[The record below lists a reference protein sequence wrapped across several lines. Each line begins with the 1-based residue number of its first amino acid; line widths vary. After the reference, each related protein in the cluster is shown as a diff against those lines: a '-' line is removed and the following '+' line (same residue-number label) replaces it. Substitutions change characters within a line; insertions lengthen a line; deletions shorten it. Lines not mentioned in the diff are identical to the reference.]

1 MATRTDIL
9 DRLGLYLEAE
19 KAVLNSQSYTIGSIS
34 YRRADL
40 AAIQDEIRR
49 LKAELAALDS
59 AQVGGPF
66 QHAHAVFR
74 GRR

>member
-1 MATRTDIL
+1 MATRTEIL
-9 DRLGLYLEAE
+9 DRLGLYKQAE
-19 KAVLNSQSYTIGSIS
+19 KAVLSSQSYTIGSIT

-40 AAIQDEIRR
+40 AAILGEIRR
-49 LKAELAALDS
+49 LEAQLAALES

>member
-1 MATRTDIL
+1 MATHTELTERLALYRQAEAAIL
-9 DRLGLYLEAE
+9 
-19 KAVLNSQSYTIGSIS
+19 KSQSYTIGSIT

-40 AAIQDEIRR
+40 SAILGEIRR
-49 LKAELAALDS
+49 LEGELALLDS
-59 AQVGGPF
+59 YAVGGPF

>member
-1 MATRTDIL
+1 MATRSEIIE
-9 DRLGLYLEAE
+9 RLALYKEAE
-19 KAVLNSQSYTIGSIS
+19 TAVLRSQSYTIGSIT

-40 AAIQDEIRR
+40 AAILGEIRR
-49 LKAELAALDS
+49 LEAQLAALDS